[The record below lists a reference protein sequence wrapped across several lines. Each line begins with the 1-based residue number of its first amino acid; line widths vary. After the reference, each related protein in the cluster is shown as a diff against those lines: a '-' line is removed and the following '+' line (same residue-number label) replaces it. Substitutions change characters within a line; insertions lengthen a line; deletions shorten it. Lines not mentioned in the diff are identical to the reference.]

1 MKRIFSAVVF
11 TTALVMLAGC
21 EKNESVTES
30 ATGTGSDMGYLVIRM
45 ADSPGSYQAVNIV
58 VDSVRVHIDS
68 GDTLSG
74 WYTLSRTPAV
84 YDLLSLTN
92 GVDTVIAEGV
102 VPAGR
107 YSQIRLYI
115 GEGSNIVR
123 DSIVHPLEIPSG
135 SQSGLKL
142 NIQADIKP
150 EVRYVL
156 LIDFDVARSIVVT
169 GNDRFKLK
177 PVIKTV
183 VNAASGSII
192 GMVVPDSTRPTIWAI
207 AGADTTTTIAASDG
221 FFKLSYLVPAS
232 YLVHITPADTT
243 YRDTT
248 FTGVIV
254 NAGNATNL
262 GTIQLQK
269 R

>member
-1 MKRIFSAVVF
+1 MKNALSAITLAF
-11 TTALVMLAGC
+11 LLALLAGC
-21 EKNESVTES
+21 EKNESVT
-30 ATGTGSDMGYLVIRM
+30 GTGSDMGYFVIRM
-45 ADSPGSYQAVNIV
+45 SDSPGSYQAVNIA
-58 VDSVRVHIDS
+58 VDSVRVHFDS

-74 WYTLSRTPAV
+74 WYTLSRVPTV
-84 YDLLSLTN
+84 YDLLTLTN
-92 GVDTVIAEGV
+92 GVDTVIAEGL

-115 GEGSNIVR
+115 GEGSSIVR

-142 NIQADIKP
+142 NVQADIQAGF
-150 EVRYVL
+150 RYVL
-156 LIDFDVARSIVVT
+156 RIDFDVARSIVVT

-177 PVIKTV
+177 PVIQAV
-183 VNAASGSII
+183 ANAASGSIMGI
-192 GMVVPDSTRPTIWAI
+192 VAPDSTRPTVWAI
-207 AGADTTTTIAASDG
+207 TGADTTTTIAAPDG
-221 FFKLSYLVPAS
+221 FFKLGYLVPAT

-248 FTGVIV
+248 FVGIIV
-254 NAGNATNL
+254 NAGSATNL